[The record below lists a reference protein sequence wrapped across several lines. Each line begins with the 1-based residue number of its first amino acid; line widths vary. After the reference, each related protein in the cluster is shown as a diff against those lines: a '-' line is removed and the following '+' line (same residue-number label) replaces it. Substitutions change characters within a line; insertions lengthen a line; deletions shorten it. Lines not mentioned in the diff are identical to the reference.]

1 MMPYLGR
8 LANRRA
14 LGGRL
19 RRTNRCALGKRTY
32 ASGRRL
38 MISSKKD
45 TRKAPTQVRKVFV
58 VAAALLLVLASGC
71 GSDTTGAER
80 AVAAAD
86 TAADAAGAV
95 ADSVAD
101 AAGATAETTQPN
113 GTKGG
118 AGGALIDAGKWA
130 DSLVREVC
138 RSLSPTDIDRLAQR
152 LGVTADELKERCG
165 IAPSTLPGGKNFT
178 CGVFGCGRPQVAD
191 AIVSDLCKAII
202 DRGNPATTQ
211 ILAERLGTSAEA
223 LARVCF
229 K

>member
-1 MMPYLGR
+1 M
-8 LANRRA
+8 
-14 LGGRL
+14 
-19 RRTNRCALGKRTY
+19 
-32 ASGRRL
+32 
-38 MISSKKD
+38 SSKKD
-45 TRKAPTQVRKVFV
+45 TRKAPTQVRKVVV
-58 VAAALLLVLASGC
+58 VAAASLLVLASGC

-101 AAGATAETTQPN
+101 AAAAVAGAAAETTQPN

-118 AGGALIDAGKWA
+118 AFIDTGKWA
-130 DSLVREVC
+130 DSLVREFC
-138 RSLSPTDIDRLAQR
+138 RSLRSADIDLLAQR